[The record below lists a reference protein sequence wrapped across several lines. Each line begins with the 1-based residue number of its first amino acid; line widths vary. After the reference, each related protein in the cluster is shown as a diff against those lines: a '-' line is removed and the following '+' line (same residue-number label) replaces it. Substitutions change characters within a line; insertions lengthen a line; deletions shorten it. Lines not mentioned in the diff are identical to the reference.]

1 MWPRDPPDWLELQQL
16 ASVWRRRNP
25 AGCNAVSDPS
35 GVGQRLLY
43 TSPAGQTPNPDRW
56 MSASTTGACWA
67 VICYLTGQFRNLCGM
82 QYVSSVQNGY
92 VSVNRL
98 CGFTLVGHLRIKF
111 TFCILYM
118 KTSYKYFF
126 VNSSGWAI
134 LNLNTISLILSVKS
148 PDLLDESS

>member
-1 MWPRDPPDWLELQQL
+1 MGPRDPPDWPELKQL

-35 GVGQRLLY
+35 GVGRRLLY

-56 MSASTTGACWA
+56 MPASFTGACWE

-82 QYVSSVQNGY
+82 QYVSSVQNGSI
-92 VSVNRL
+92 SVNRL
-98 CGFTLVGHLRIKF
+98 CGFTLVAHLRIKF
-111 TFCILYM
+111 TLWILYIR
-118 KTSYKYFF
+118 TSYFV

-134 LNLNTISLILSVKS
+134 LNLKTISLVISVKS